1 MVPGS
6 SQDEKEAAM
15 KRRIYWLMPDLAS
28 ARRAMRDLLQARV
41 EVAHI
46 HFAGPEGMDMTGLHT
61 ANVWQTSDVV
71 HAAKTGW
78 TLGTACGIA
87 AGLVAALLFP
97 LVGEEPEWG
106 FAALVG
112 VLGGVVGAWSA
123 SMVGISIP
131 SPRLQR
137 FEGAIAQGQIL
148 LMVDLPPLRVREIEQ
163 LLQTAHPEARFEGEE
178 GQIPAF
184 H

>member
-1 MVPGS
+1 MRPRPGGRS
-6 SQDEKEAAM
+6 AA
-15 KRRIYWLMPDLAS
+15 
-28 ARRAMRDLLQARV
+28 
-41 EVAHI
+41 
-46 HFAGPEGMDMTGLHT
+46 
-61 ANVWQTSDVV
+61 
-71 HAAKTGW
+71 
-78 TLGTACGIA
+78 ACGIA

-97 LVGEEPEWG
+97 LVGDEPEWG

-148 LMVDLPPLRVREIEQ
+148 LMVDLPALRVREIEE

-184 H
+184 R